1 MRHTWDI
8 HDETY
13 MKKRDIHDEMSHV
26 CRGTHK
32 WDTWHVW
39 ESYMTHLNESWLIC
53 VAWLTRQ
60 IWLMTHSNVSCN
72 SPIRVTSNDTFEW
85 VMTHSSVSLNFPIRV
100 TFRICIYRQTR
111 RIHVS
116 NTDSISARSA
126 SPLPM
131 FCLHICVSRVTH
143 VNKYYVPYESWLN
156 VLRRLSL
163 LKAAS
168 SAHVTRRCFQN
179 LTLPSYE
186 SRHAAHEWVIAHI
199 WINQP
204 SQISASPRP
213 MSDWGPNRHV
223 LCQIEPLMH
232 RVRYE
237 PLMHRVR
244 YARHALCLIEAL
256 IATAYVWLRAW
267 RGADATTACPI
278 FDCMYHWVVCVRF
291 EWCKCHVWII
301 TLSHWL
307 IHQLWIC
314 AMTYHAY
321 S

>member
-1 MRHTWDI
+1 MC
-8 HDETY
+8 
-13 MKKRDIHDEMSHV
+13 HV
-26 CRGTHK
+26 TLPYVSR
-32 WDTWHVW
+32 
-39 ESYMTHLNESWLIC
+39 SMTHLNESWLIQVC
-53 VAWLTRQ
+53 HWTFPYASRFAFVYTDKHGGYMWAILTQFQPVALR
-60 IWLMTHSNVSCN
+60 HSLCFV
-72 SPIRVTSNDTFEW
+72 
-85 VMTHSSVSLNFPIRV
+85 
-100 TFRICIYRQTR
+100 CIYAWVVWHTWINNMFLMNHDSMSWEDWAFWRQR
-111 RIHVS
+111 
-116 NTDSISARSA
+116 
-126 SPLPM
+126 
-131 FCLHICVSRVTH
+131 LH
-143 VNKYYVPYESWLN
+143 
-156 VLRRLSL
+156 
-163 LKAAS
+163 
-168 SAHVTRRCFQN
+168 AHVTRRCFQN
-179 LTLPSYE
+179 LTLPWYE